1 MTFRRSFTVRF
12 RHCDPAGIVF
22 YPRYF
27 EMMNDVLEDF
37 LAELGAPFA
46 ALHGEAAA
54 GVPTVALE
62 ASFARPSFLGDRLE
76 VEMTVTRLGDSSFSL
91 AYSASC
97 EGELR
102 FTATSTLVYV
112 ANGGRGKVHSLPLP
126 EGLRAGMTRYL
137 EGAKA

>member
-1 MTFRRSFTVRF
+1 MKTFKKRFAVRF

-27 EMMNDVLEDF
+27 EMMNDLLEDF

-46 ALHGEAAA
+46 ELHGGRE

-62 ASFARPSFLGDRLE
+62 ASFARPSFLGDALE
-76 VEMTVTRLGDSSFSL
+76 VEMAVTRLGESSFSL

-97 EGELR
+97 GGELR

-112 ANGGRGKVHSLPLP
+112 ANGGRGKVRSLPLP
-126 EGLRAGMTRYL
+126 EGLRIGMRGFL
-137 EGAKA
+137 REQP